1 MLKSTKEKK
10 KFQQIDYKYMTEESV
25 SEDDDDV
32 IRTHKL
38 QWRSD
43 SKPVWPYNFNK
54 NSLILILYHLSYR
67 TQ

>member
-1 MLKSTKEKK
+1 MIDSICIQLYERRKKVLKSTKEKK

-38 QWRSD
+38 QWRSA
-43 SKPVWPYNFNK
+43 SKPVHVASYPY
-54 NSLILILYHLSYR
+54 
-67 TQ
+67 

>member
-43 SKPVWPYNFNK
+43 SKSVW
-54 NSLILILYHLSYR
+54 LYP
-67 TQ
+67 